1 MDLDIRWDEQWGG
14 LPDGHTLRDRFTDRW
29 VRFHSLPG
37 GQRYAR
43 TADARAEVRRRHDT
57 VLTELRTADEPLLVI
72 AQDYAP
78 GDGYHGWVRR
88 ALPSARL
95 WREAAAKV
103 DEPESTFWVLE
114 GIRDLD
120 AIDDLMTLVAA
131 GGAGSVIITDS
142 TLEWLYHPY
151 DGGADV
157 ITRTTEERD
166 RLRDAHP
173 ERLSPRPDGL

>member
-1 MDLDIRWDEQWGG
+1 MGRAVGG

-37 GQRYAR
+37 GQRYA

-57 VLTELRTADEPLLVI
+57 VLTELRTRRAAARDR
-72 AQDYAP
+72 QDYAP

-103 DEPESTFWVLE
+103 DELESTFWVLRAS
-114 GIRDLD
+114 GI
-120 AIDDLMTLVAA
+120 LMR
-131 GGAGSVIITDS
+131 S
-142 TLEWLYHPY
+142 T
-151 DGGADV
+151 
-157 ITRTTEERD
+157 T
-166 RLRDAHP
+166 
-173 ERLSPRPDGL
+173 